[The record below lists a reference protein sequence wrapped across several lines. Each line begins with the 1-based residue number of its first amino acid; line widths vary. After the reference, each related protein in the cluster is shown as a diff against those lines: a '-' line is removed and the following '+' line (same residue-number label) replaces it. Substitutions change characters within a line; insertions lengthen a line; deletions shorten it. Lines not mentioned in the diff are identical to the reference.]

1 MGIFY
6 LHHEYV
12 IDLNNKSSENDNYFW
27 KKLLRNA
34 TVATLF
40 LPISALMKI

>member
-1 MGIFY
+1 MRIFY

-12 IDLNNKSSENDNYFW
+12 IVLNNKNSENDNYFW
-27 KKLLRNA
+27 KKLLRSA

-40 LPISALMKI
+40 LPISALMIV